1 MQHGNFKNNIMTEEL
16 NIRQIIKDFI
26 HFNIRNKSLI
36 IVFILFGI
44 VSVILFQNL
53 KPSYYETKAI
63 CMSGISEYERLE
75 QLEELSQR
83 TAVDLINHLQIN
95 VANKD
100 FNQLSDLLNI
110 KKEFTEKIKNI
121 EAEQLYQ
128 QDMNEKYYA
137 LNKFEVRLTVFDN
150 TVIDDIQ
157 KGMVYYFNNNTF
169 IKDYHRMYMAS
180 NLNLINEIDAEM
192 DNLSTMRIE
201 GAKNSLDLSS
211 VNIIS
216 GKDDKTLSNQII
228 SLAQLKEKTKT
239 NNLLLQP
246 LSFVQDFAKTNKT
259 ERDLLLWSIL
269 AAFLSYLFSLVI
281 SYINELK

>member
-1 MQHGNFKNNIMTEEL
+1 MTEEL
-16 NIRQIIKDFI
+16 NIRQIIKDFV

-36 IVFILFGI
+36 ISFVLVGI

-137 LNKFEVRLTVFDN
+137 LNKFEVRLTVFHN

-192 DNLSTMRIE
+192 DILSTMRID

-269 AAFLSYLFSLVI
+269 GAFLSYLFSLVF
-281 SYINELK
+281 SYIKELK

>member
-1 MQHGNFKNNIMTEEL
+1 LQHGNFKNNIMTEEL

-26 HFNIRNKSLI
+26 HFNIRNKGLI

-169 IKDYHRMYMAS
+169 INDYHRMYMAS

-269 AAFLSYLFSLVI
+269 GAFLSYLFSLVF
-281 SYINELK
+281 SYIKELK

>member
-1 MQHGNFKNNIMTEEL
+1 MKEEL
-16 NIRQIIKDFI
+16 DVRQIIKDFI

-36 IVFILFGI
+36 IGFILLGVI
-44 VSVILFQNL
+44 SVILFQNL

-100 FNQLSDLLNI
+100 FNQLSNLLNI

-137 LNKFEVRLTVFDN
+137 LNKFEVRLSVFDN
-150 TVIDDIQ
+150 TVIDDMQ
-157 KGMVYYFNNNTF
+157 KGLIYYFNNNKF
-169 IKDYHRMYMAS
+169 IKDYFDMYKSS
-180 NLNLINEIDAEM
+180 NLTLINEIDKEIY
-192 DNLSTMRIE
+192 NLSNMRLE

-228 SLAQLKEKTKT
+228 SLAQLKEKIKT

-246 LSFVQDFAKTNKT
+246 LSFVQEFAKTNKT
-259 ERDLLLWSIL
+259 ERDLLLWSML
-269 AAFLSYLFSLVI
+269 VAFLSYLVSLVI
-281 SYINELK
+281 SYVKELK

>member
-1 MQHGNFKNNIMTEEL
+1 MKEEL
-16 NIRQIIKDFI
+16 NIRQIIKDFV

-36 IVFILFGI
+36 ISFVLVGI

-269 AAFLSYLFSLVI
+269 VAFLSYLFSLVF
-281 SYINELK
+281 SYIKELK

>member
-1 MQHGNFKNNIMTEEL
+1 MKEEL
-16 NIRQIIKDFI
+16 NIRQIIKDFV

-36 IVFILFGI
+36 ISFVLVGI

-100 FNQLSDLLNI
+100 FNQLSVLLNI
-110 KKEFTEKIKNI
+110 KKEFTEKIKKI

-157 KGMVYYFNNNTF
+157 KGLIYFFNNNKF
-169 IKDYHRMYMAS
+169 IMDYHKMYISS
-180 NLNLINEIDAEM
+180 NLSLINEIDSEM

-246 LSFVQDFAKTNKT
+246 LSFVQDFAKTSKT
-259 ERDLLLWSIL
+259 ERDLLLWTIL
-269 AAFLSYLFSLVI
+269 GSFLSYLLSLVI
-281 SYINELK
+281 SFVKELK

>member
-1 MQHGNFKNNIMTEEL
+1 MKEEL
-16 NIRQIIKDFI
+16 NIRQIIKDFV

-36 IVFILFGI
+36 ISFVLVGI

-63 CMSGISEYERLE
+63 CMSGISEYERIE

-100 FNQLSDLLNI
+100 FNQLSVLLNI
-110 KKEFTEKIKNI
+110 KKEFTEKIKKI

-157 KGMVYYFNNNTF
+157 KGLIYFFNNNKF
-169 IKDYHRMYMAS
+169 IKDYHKMYISS
-180 NLNLINEIDAEM
+180 NLSLINEIDSEM

-269 AAFLSYLFSLVI
+269 GSFLSYLLSLVI
-281 SYINELK
+281 SYVKELK